1 MSSGRFLGGQLG
13 NVSGEQSCNV
23 FLAPALA
30 WNAWNPFLAAALRG
44 NAQAQEGFGTI
55 ASEWQGFVGHRL
67 QEDIALMQRL
77 TRCGTSDQM
86 LAAYTDFW
94 HQAGEDYGKEITTMT
109 KLMTGV
115 TSNMVVAAQ
124 SATGEVRTR
133 AFPWQRAA

>member
-30 WNAWNPFLAAALRG
+30 WNAWNPFLAAALKG

-55 ASEWQGFVGHRL
+55 AREWQGFVGHRL
-67 QEDIALMQRL
+67 QADIALLQRL
-77 TRCGTSDQM
+77 TRCATSDQL

-94 HQAGEDYGKEITTMT
+94 RKAAEDYGKELTTMT
-109 KLMTGV
+109 KLMTGI
-115 TSNMVVAAQ
+115 TSKMV
-124 SATGEVRTR
+124 ATEEVRTPQ
-133 AFPWQRAA
+133 FPWQRAA